1 MIWLSEVKFVK
12 VWNVEDKGNFVK
24 AKLQTSEKKQ
34 DGSYENSDWFA
45 AFVGGA
51 AQMAKGLSNGDQ
63 ITITKGKLSNVYNK
77 DKKTSYLNMAVFD
90 FEVTRS
96 NDLSNNKPNGNFRA
110 FDDDFANDFKHIED
124 DDDIPF

>member
-45 AFVGGA
+45 AFVGNA
-51 AQMAKGLSNGDQ
+51 ASMARSLSNGDQ

-77 DKKTSYLNMAVFD
+77 DKKVSYLNMAVFD
-90 FEVTRS
+90 FEITKS
-96 NDLSNNKPNGNFRA
+96 AAKKES
-110 FDDDFANDFKHIED
+110 FDTTFDPNDFD
-124 DDDIPF
+124 MGGTPWD